1 MILSSILISL
11 LFVLGL
17 SVIYHRY
24 PSLRETLVFLG
35 TGIGLT
41 AAIASAIF
49 TYCQVSEATKQSQ
62 MAADQ
67 IAEAGR
73 QNRLALI
80 HSQQA
85 EAFVLIDKYNALPLR
100 TTSDFVR
107 SFRGKTPEEINALH
121 QSNPDAAEALR
132 ACMSFFENASLS
144 IRAGFADDQISCQH
158 FRGTAVLYYEHLEE
172 YVRAFRERT
181 ANQEAWVHYEW
192 LYRQWKNGCP
202 KLEEED

>member
-1 MILSSILISL
+1 MLISSVIISL

-24 PSLRETLVFLG
+24 PSLRDTLVFLG

-49 TYCQVSEATKQSQ
+49 TYRQVAEATKQSQ
-62 MAADQ
+62 MAANQ

-73 QNRLALI
+73 QNRLALL

-85 EAFVLIDKYNALPLR
+85 EAFELIDKYNDLPLR
-100 TTSDFVR
+100 ATSDFVR

-121 QSNPDAAEALR
+121 QASPDSAEALR
-132 ACMSFFENASLS
+132 ACMSFFENASLA
-144 IRAGFADDQISCQH
+144 IRSGFADESICCQH
-158 FRGTAVLYYEHLEE
+158 FRGTAVLYYEHLED
-172 YVRAFRERT
+172 YIKIFREKT
-181 ANQEAWVHYEW
+181 ARPDAWVHYEY
-192 LYRQWKNGCP
+192 LYRYWKDGCP
-202 KLEEED
+202 KLEEER